1 MTTTP
6 NVSLTEIAV
15 APEQELVT
23 LAADSEPVQA
33 ATRKGRPIE
42 TSPPP
47 TPAEVLTLARG
58 LPFTKSVL
66 GPMVE
71 GASAAQRRFLHTLFT
86 QEQESREYAK
96 RARLTR
102 NAAFPVVKTF
112 EGYDWSN
119 LNWPPDWGRAQLAA
133 FDFITQQENL
143 VFYGDVGTGKTHLAI
158 ALGHAACQAG
168 YRVRF
173 TTAASLVSQLRQA
186 QTAGRLD
193 RELGAIGRNDLII
206 IDELGYLPIDGQG
219 ARLLFQ
225 VIADAYEKRSIVYT
239 SNLEFS
245 RWGSVFGD
253 EQMAAAIIDRTVH
266 HGRMLRFKGGS
277 YRVANA
283 TMK

>member
-1 MTTTP
+1 MTPTSTITP
-6 NVSLTEIAV
+6 EVNQSDWQAPAV
-15 APEQELVT
+15 K
-23 LAADSEPVQA
+23 
-33 ATRKGRPIE
+33 RKGRPAE
-42 TSPPP
+42 ALPPP
-47 TPAEVLTLARG
+47 TPSEVLALSRG

-66 GPMVE
+66 TPIVE
-71 GASAAQRRFLHTLFT
+71 EATAAQRRFLHALFA
-86 QEQESREYAK
+86 QEQESRGIAK

-102 NAAFPVVKTF
+102 NATFPVFKTF

-119 LNWPPDWGRAQLAA
+119 LNWPPDWGRGQLTS
-133 FDFITQQENL
+133 FEFITKKENL
-143 VFYGDVGTGKTHLAI
+143 VLYGDVGTGKTHLAI
-158 ALGHAACQAG
+158 AVGYAACQAG
-168 YRVRF
+168 YQVKF
-173 TTAASLVSQLRQA
+173 TTAAALVAQLRHAQA
-186 QTAGRLD
+186 QGRLD
-193 RELGAIGRNDLII
+193 RELASIGRNDLLI

-245 RWGSVFGD
+245 RWGQVFGD

>member
-1 MTTTP
+1 MTAPGATLTTGTNRAP
-6 NVSLTEIAV
+6 ASHSTESPGAFETEV
-15 APEQELVT
+15 R
-23 LAADSEPVQA
+23 
-33 ATRKGRPIE
+33 RKGRPAE
-42 TSPPP
+42 TMPPP
-47 TPAEVLTLARG
+47 TPAEVLALSRG

-66 GPMVE
+66 TPIVE
-71 GASAAQRRFLHTLFT
+71 DATATQRRFLHALFT
-86 QEQESREYAK
+86 QEQESRVVAK

-102 NAAFPVVKTF
+102 NASFPVIKTLSD
-112 EGYDWSN
+112 YDWSN
-119 LNWPPDWGRAQLAA
+119 LNWPPDWGRAQLTS
-133 FDFITQQENL
+133 FEFITRQENL
-143 VFYGDVGTGKTHLAI
+143 VLYGDVGTGKTHLAI
-158 ALGHAACQAG
+158 AVGYAACQAG
-168 YRVRF
+168 YRVKF
-173 TTAASLVSQLRQA
+173 ATAASLVAQLRHA
-186 QTAGRLD
+186 QTHGRLD
-193 RELGAIGRNDLII
+193 KELASIARNELLI

-245 RWGSVFGD
+245 RWGTVFGD

>member
-1 MTTTP
+1 MNPTTQT
-6 NVSLTEIAV
+6 VVQT
-15 APEQELVT
+15 T
-23 LAADSEPVQA
+23 PVQA
-33 ATRKGRPIE
+33 KPKGRPVE

-47 TPAEVLTLARG
+47 TPAEVLELARG

-66 GPMVE
+66 GPAVE
-71 GASAAQRRFLHTLFT
+71 AATAVQRRFLHALFT
-86 QEQESREYAK
+86 QEQASRQVAK

-102 NAAFPVVKTF
+102 QATFPVIKTF
-112 EGYDWSN
+112 DGYDWSN
-119 LNWPPDWGRAQLAA
+119 LHWPPDWGRAQLTG
-133 FDFITQQENL
+133 FEFITNQENL
-143 VFYGDVGTGKTHLAI
+143 VLYGAVGTGKTHLAI
-158 ALGHAACQAG
+158 AVGYAACQAG
-168 YRVRF
+168 YRVKF
-173 TTAASLVSQLRQA
+173 ATAASLVAQLRQA
-186 QTAGRLD
+186 QAQGRLD
-193 RELGAIGRNDLII
+193 KALAAIGRNDVLI

-225 VIADAYEKRSIVYT
+225 VIADAYEKRSIIYT

-245 RWGSVFGD
+245 RWGTVFGD

>member
-1 MTTTP
+1 MNATSSTTIEEGAENQSDP
-6 NVSLTEIAV
+6 FVPAV
-15 APEQELVT
+15 
-23 LAADSEPVQA
+23 
-33 ATRKGRPIE
+33 TRKGRPVE
-42 TSPPP
+42 TCPPP
-47 TPAEVLTLARG
+47 TPAEVLALSRG

-66 GPMVE
+66 GPIVE
-71 GASAAQRRFLHTLFT
+71 DATAAQRRFLHALFT
-86 QEQESREYAK
+86 QEQESREVAK

-102 NAAFPVVKTF
+102 NASFPVVKTF
-112 EGYDWSN
+112 AGYDWSN
-119 LNWPPDWGRAQLAA
+119 LNWPLDWGLAQLTR
-133 FDFITQQENL
+133 FEFITQQENL
-143 VFYGDVGTGKTHLAI
+143 VLYGDVGTGKTHLAI
-158 ALGHAACQAG
+158 ALGYAACQAG
-168 YRVRF
+168 YRVKF
-173 TTAASLVSQLRQA
+173 TTAASLVSELRHAQA
-186 QTAGRLD
+186 AGRLD
-193 RELGAIGRNDLII
+193 RELASIGRNDLII

-245 RWGSVFGD
+245 RWGTVFGD

>member
-1 MTTTP
+1 MTAP
-6 NVSLTEIAV
+6 NASLAGMPAVLDGEPVVSESAPV
-15 APEQELVT
+15 AP
-23 LAADSEPVQA
+23 
-33 ATRKGRPIE
+33 RKGRPVE
-42 TSPPP
+42 TTPPP

-66 GPMVE
+66 GPAVE
-71 GASAAQRRFLHTLFT
+71 DATATQRRFLHALFT
-86 QEQESREYAK
+86 QEQESREVAK

-102 NAAFPVVKTF
+102 NAAFPVVKTLS
-112 EGYDWSN
+112 GYDWSN
-119 LNWPPDWGRAQLAA
+119 LNWPPDWGRTQLTA
-133 FDFITQQENL
+133 FEFITQRENL
-143 VFYGDVGTGKTHLAI
+143 VLYGDVGTGKTHLAI
-158 ALGHAACQAG
+158 AIGYAACQAG
-168 YRVRF
+168 YRVKF

-193 RELGAIGRNDLII
+193 RELASIGRNDLII

-225 VIADAYEKRSIVYT
+225 VIADAYEKRSIIYT

-245 RWGSVFGD
+245 RWGTVFGD

>member
-1 MTTTP
+1 MTAISP
-6 NVSLTEIAV
+6 
-15 APEQELVT
+15 T
-23 LAADSEPVQA
+23 LAEGPA
-33 ATRKGRPIE
+33 ASSGESVPAGTKKGRPVE

-47 TPAEVLTLARG
+47 TPTEVLGLARG

-66 GPMVE
+66 GPIVE
-71 GASAAQRRFLHTLFT
+71 DATAAQRRFLHTLFA
-86 QEQESREYAK
+86 QEQESREVAK

-102 NAAFPVVKTF
+102 NAAFPVVKTLA
-112 EGYDWSN
+112 GYDWSN
-119 LNWPPDWGRAQLAA
+119 LNWPPDWGRAQLTA
-133 FDFITQQENL
+133 FEFITQRENL
-143 VFYGDVGTGKTHLAI
+143 VLYGDVGTGKTHLAI
-158 ALGHAACQAG
+158 ALGYAACQAG
-168 YRVRF
+168 YRVKF
-173 TTAASLVSQLRQA
+173 ATAASLVAQLRHA
-186 QTAGRLD
+186 QTVGRLD
-193 RELGAIGRNDLII
+193 RELATIGRNDLLV

-245 RWGSVFGD
+245 RWGTVFGD

>member
-1 MTTTP
+1 MTAAIAVT
-6 NVSLTEIAV
+6 LTEEPLTQAV
-15 APEQELVT
+15 PQ
-23 LAADSEPVQA
+23 PVK
-33 ATRKGRPIE
+33 RKGRPAE
-42 TSPPP
+42 PLPPP
-47 TPAEVLTLARG
+47 TPTEVLALSRG

-66 GPMVE
+66 TPIVE
-71 GASAAQRRFLHTLFT
+71 EATAAQRRFLHTLFT
-86 QEQESREYAK
+86 QEQESRVVAR

-102 NAAFPVVKTF
+102 NATFPVVKTF
-112 EGYDWSN
+112 DGYDWSN
-119 LNWPPDWGRAQLAA
+119 LNWPPDWGRAQLTALE
-133 FDFITQQENL
+133 FITQQENL
-143 VFYGDVGTGKTHLAI
+143 VLYGDVGTGKTHLAI
-158 ALGHAACQAG
+158 AVGYAACQSG
-168 YRVRF
+168 YRVKF
-173 TTAASLVSQLRQA
+173 TTAASLVAQLRHTSSQ
-186 QTAGRLD
+186 GRLD
-193 RELGAIGRNDLII
+193 RELAAIGRNDLLI

-245 RWGSVFGD
+245 RWGTVFGD